1 MPRSNNKLQEEWKGR
16 KLSLTPLLFALLF
29 VILPATSFVNPHK
42 RRIRAYSASS
52 GSISVHYSRNGWRK
66 QQQQQQEE
74 EPGNNANNNNNN
86 NNSQNK
92 KRWSG
97 KQNINN
103 YSRQPQQQQQQQQ
116 APNIEFNRWLSQ
128 YLKSDRGSAQEAER
142 LLLERVH
149 DHNRTNDY
157 DVISYNL
164 VLSAWSRRRSMPA
177 ARRADALLTILLQQ
191 PGLQAD
197 TYSYS
202 AVLHAYAKSGGQRTA
217 ALRAEALLHQMECS
231 LGDSK
236 IQTEICHNAVMDCW
250 SVSGNPDAGRRAQLW
265 LTHLEERGQPPPTRI
280 SYNACLKAWARSPG
294 GAQQAHSILKRMKK
308 LGGAIAPDK
317 ISYSTCID
325 AYCKSGTSAGAAQ
338 QAETLLREME
348 LASSNAA
355 LRPDVVA
362 YSSVMYAYAKAGMV
376 AEAMTLIDRMQEH
389 AQQKPNTIFLNT
401 LLHVFAKAG
410 KVDAAEALLGS
421 MRSSD
426 MADKITYTAVI
437 DAHASQGN
445 VTRALQLLDELEDL
459 YTTTQEEQYLP
470 SAKTFASTMNA
481 MAKATSKNNYIQP
494 LATVDNLLRRMDR
507 LYQVSGQP
515 ETLPNAV
522 LYSQVFSV
530 LSKSHDPNAATR
542 ATEYLEQM
550 KQKGL
555 RPDTATYAHLIIS
568 LSKSRIRNAA
578 DLATHYLQMVEEG
591 FAAGDDS
598 LKPTQLLYTAVL
610 QAYAKS
616 ASSKGAK
623 RAELLLQRNK
633 ELYKKGKLY
642 AKPTALYYNAVM
654 DALARSGGGRQA
666 ALQAETYLQELE
678 TRHRA
683 GDVELIPKTRSYN
696 AVILAWMHSNATD
709 APQRAEALLKRM
721 NERYKAGDEDCRTDR
736 WTINHI
742 ISVWAKS
749 DQDNASER
757 AETFLIFMEKLY
769 EAGDSSLKPDSV
781 TFNSVITAYSQ
792 SSSNGAA
799 HRADELYERMKQ
811 LYEAG
816 DKDLRPDICTLKSLH
831 KAWSRSNGTEAPEKI
846 KQISRLISHRQRR
859 DSQMLR
865 PADEFTPIKQSR
877 CRTED

>member
-1 MPRSNNKLQEEWKGR
+1 MPRSKLLEQWRGR
-16 KLSLTPLLFALLF
+16 NLILTHLFALLF
-29 VILPATSFVNPHK
+29 ILPATSFLKPHE
-42 RRIRAYSASS
+42 RRIRAYSISS
-52 GSISVHYSRNGWRK
+52 SSLLVHQSRNNWK
-66 QQQQQQEE
+66 KDQQQK
-74 EPGNNANNNNNN
+74 PGNN

-92 KRWSG
+92 KLRTG
-97 KQNINN
+97 KQYNN
-103 YSRQPQQQQQQQQ
+103 FSRQQQ
-116 APNIEFNRWLSQ
+116 APQIEFNKWLSQ
-128 YLKSDRGSAQEAER
+128 YLKSNHGSAQEAER

-149 DHNRTNDY
+149 NRTDDY
-157 DVISYNL
+157 DVISFNL
-164 VLSAWSRRRSMPA
+164 VLSAWARQRSMPA
-177 ARRADALLTILLQQ
+177 AHRADALLTILLQQ
-191 PGLQAD
+191 PGFQAD

-217 ALRAEALLHQMECS
+217 ALRAEALLHQMECT

-265 LTHLEERGQPPPTRI
+265 LTQLEERGHPPPTRI

-294 GAQQAHSILKRMKK
+294 GAQEAHSILKRMK
-308 LGGAIAPDK
+308 LSGGAIAPDK

-325 AYCKSGTSAGAAQ
+325 AYCKSGTSGAAQ

-348 LASSNAA
+348 LASSNEA

-362 YSSVMYAYAKAGMV
+362 YSSVMYAYAKTGMV
-376 AEAMTLIDRMQEH
+376 AEAMALIDRMHEY

-459 YTTTQEEQYLP
+459 YTTTQEEKYLP
-470 SAKTFASTMNA
+470 TFFTFASTMNA
-481 MAKATSKNNYIQP
+481 MAKSKDNSIHP
-494 LATVDNLLRRMDR
+494 LSTVDNLLRRMDR
-507 LYQVSGQP
+507 LYQVTGQS
-515 ETLPNAV
+515 ELLPNAV
-522 LYSQVFSV
+522 LYSQIFSV

-550 KQKGL
+550 KQQGL

-568 LSKSRIRNAA
+568 LSKSRIHDAA
-578 DLATHYLQMVEEG
+578 DLATQYLQMVEEG

-598 LKPTQLLYTAVL
+598 LKPTQLLFTAVL

-623 RAELLLQRNK
+623 LAELLLQRNK
-633 ELYKKGKLY
+633 ELYEKGKLY
-642 AKPTALYYNAVM
+642 AKPTTLYYNAVM
-654 DALARSGGGRQA
+654 DALARSGGGREA

-678 TRHRA
+678 TRRRA
-683 GDVELIPKTRSYN
+683 GDVELTPKTRSYN
-696 AVILAWMHSNATD
+696 AAILAWMNSNAAD

-721 NERYKAGDEDCRTDR
+721 NERYKVGDEDCRPDR

-749 DQDNASER
+749 GEENAPER
-757 AETFLIFMEKLY
+757 AETFLNFMEKLY
-769 EAGDSSLKPDSV
+769 EAGDSSLKPDSI
-781 TFNSVITAYSQ
+781 TFNSVISAYSQ

-799 HRADELYERMKQ
+799 HRADALYERMQQ

-831 KAWSRSNGTEAPEKI
+831 KCWSRSNCTEAPEKI
-846 KQISRLISHRQRR
+846 KRISRLISHRQR
-859 DSQMLR
+859 
-865 PADEFTPIKQSR
+865 
-877 CRTED
+877 